1 MVNIFEEA
9 SEKVMPAWAK
19 FTNPG
24 DSIQGTYVGCIKNV
38 KDGYGNDQ
46 IVYQLMGDD
55 GKITNVGFGLN
66 KKFIVREM
74 EIVKFGQIVGF
85 KFKAWVRV
93 KNKMGKETDVKD
105 YTINHDPKIV
115 NEVWLKE
122 NEGNMPVV
130 TDSNSNEDT
139 AEKEFNDFGN
149 KAENVPFSTEGSL
162 TNEDKLIYINKLAV
176 EKLGVTDQ
184 SLVKDAVMEKL
195 GIAFVPINYQKLID
209 GLNLL

>member
-122 NEGNMPVV
+122 NEGNMPTV
-130 TDSNSNEDT
+130 TDSKSNEDT
-139 AEKEFNDFGN
+139 AEREFNNFG
-149 KAENVPFSTEGSL
+149 KKEDVPFSSEGSL
-162 TNEDKLIYINKLAV
+162 TNEDKLILINKLAV
-176 EKLGVTDQ
+176 EKLGVNDQ
-184 SLVKDAVMEKL
+184 TLVKDVVMEKT
-195 GIAFVPINYQKLID
+195 GIAFVPVNFQKIID
-209 GLNLL
+209 SLSAM